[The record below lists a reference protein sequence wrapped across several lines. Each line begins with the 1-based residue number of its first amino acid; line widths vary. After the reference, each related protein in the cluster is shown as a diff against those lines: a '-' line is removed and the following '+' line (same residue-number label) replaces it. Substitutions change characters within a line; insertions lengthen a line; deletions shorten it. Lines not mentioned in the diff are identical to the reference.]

1 LLTFLTLAVL
11 AQQPAV
17 PKLAMSSFVC
27 SEEIAPGLC
36 EAYERRFTNELT
48 RTRELTVTTERDVQ
62 QLLGLERQK
71 QLLGCAEDAMSC
83 AAELAGAL
91 GVDGLLSGA
100 VTRTPTGYLLNIKV
114 TKAKDGSEW
123 ASASEILTSEG
134 QLLDKLDPIAARFVR
149 ELNGKTGRGST
160 GRIVMFSAAGVGLAL
175 TVTGAVLFGM
185 AKSEAAL
192 LRSDSPQSS
201 LELQGTAS
209 RGNMFQTAGVLLM
222 TIGIP
227 TVTTFLILALANPG
241 GDGRTALLTP
251 TFFPGGAG
259 VAFLGAFP

>member
-1 LLTFLTLAVL
+1 MLTILTFAVL

-36 EAYERRFTNELT
+36 EAYERRFTSELT
-48 RTRELTVTTERDVQ
+48 RTRELAVTTERDVQ

-71 QLLGCAEDAMSC
+71 QLLGCAEDSMSC

-91 GVDGLLSGA
+91 GVDGLVSGA

-149 ELNGKTGRGST
+149 ELNGKTGGSSA

-175 TVTGAVLFGM
+175 TVSGAVLFNM

-192 LRSDSPQSS
+192 LRSDTVQSP
-201 LELQGTAS
+201 LELQATAS
-209 RGNMFQTAGVLLM
+209 RGNTYQTAGVLLM
-222 TIGIP
+222 TVGIP
-227 TVTTFLILALANPG
+227 TFTTFLILALVNPG
-241 GDGRTALLTP
+241 GDTRTAMVAP
-251 TFFPGGAG
+251 VFFPGGAG
-259 VAFLGAFP
+259 VAFVGALP